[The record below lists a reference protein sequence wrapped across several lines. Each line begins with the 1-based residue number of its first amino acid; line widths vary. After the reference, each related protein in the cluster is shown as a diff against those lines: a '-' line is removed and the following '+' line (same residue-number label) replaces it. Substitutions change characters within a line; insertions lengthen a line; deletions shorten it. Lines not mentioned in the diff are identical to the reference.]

1 MNINKICFKKILNYK
16 INIFFLFWYIYII
29 LLNHS
34 INIYNKHL
42 IKVLIIDLMNLTRN
56 YLKLFIKQ
64 LITIFIQKII
74 VIGKSNILKR
84 LLNDLTYTLI
94 DEVNGEN

>member
-1 MNINKICFKKILNYK
+1 
-16 INIFFLFWYIYII
+16 
-29 LLNHS
+29 
-34 INIYNKHL
+34 
-42 IKVLIIDLMNLTRN
+42 MNLTRN

-74 VIGKSNILKR
+74 VIGKSKILKI

-94 DEVNGEN
+94 DEVKGEN